1 VLKSETLCEMG
12 VLRMALLIRSYNT
25 RYLLAVLNLTILR
38 CNSGRLVPLGSDH
51 VPSRVSKLVM
61 NASGG
66 ATGLDTRAAM
76 RLTTGAASSRVSSA
90 S

>member
-1 VLKSETLCEMG
+1 MLKSKALSEMG
-12 VLRMALLIRSYNT
+12 VLRMVLAYTIIQYAV
-25 RYLLAVLNLTILR
+25 LAVLNLTILR
-38 CNSGRLVPLGSDH
+38 CYSGRLVPLGSDH